1 MANKK
6 TLVRFN
12 VQNVKYAVPTAQGSF
27 GAFQDMGTSMKL
39 ALEND
44 SSVKKIYGDGRRI
57 VHIVNEK
64 GKTATL
70 TQNNVCDAYEI
81 AMGRK
86 IKTKQGLADI
96 KQVKNISHV
105 IYFETC
111 GIDEDGATVLAKT
124 MLYGVTSTRPAES
137 FDQTTDDINESSF
150 DTALEIGGTPLLAA
164 NGQKYLDDK
173 GNEVIVWQ
181 MTVTPDDI
189 GLKIKGNWQVWKLNS
204 RPIDFVGYRFYKN
217 KTVLR
222 KRIFFRLCRRVRK
235 VSKTGYTTPRQAM
248 SLLSLI
254 GWLSHINGRNFYK
267 KNIYPHAPKNKL
279 KKIVSNYSKQ
289 NGGNLKNGKRKTKS
303 IQQRQMAR
311 NGKRGQGGGDTHSTR
326 N

>member
-70 TQNNVCDAYEI
+70 TQNNVCDAYEV

-124 MLYGVTSTRPAES
+124 MLYGVTSTPPSLSTKLPTILTSRLS
-137 FDQTTDDINESSF
+137 
-150 DTALEIGGTPLLAA
+150 TPHSKSA
-164 NGQKYLDDK
+164 
-173 GNEVIVWQ
+173 
-181 MTVTPDDI
+181 
-189 GLKIKGNWQVWKLNS
+189 
-204 RPIDFVGYRFYKN
+204 
-217 KTVLR
+217 VLR
-222 KRIFFRLCRRVRK
+222 FW
-235 VSKTGYTTPRQAM
+235 RQT
-248 SLLSLI
+248 
-254 GWLSHINGRNFYK
+254 
-267 KNIYPHAPKNKL
+267 
-279 KKIVSNYSKQ
+279 V
-289 NGGNLKNGKRKTKS
+289 KS
-303 IQQRQMAR
+303 ISTTRETKLLF
-311 NGKRGQGGGDTHSTR
+311 GK
-326 N
+326 

>member
-44 SSVKKIYGDGRRI
+44 SSLKKIYGDGRRI

-181 MTVTPDDI
+181 MTVTPDDT
-189 GLKIKGNWQVWKLNS
+189 
-204 RPIDFVGYRFYKN
+204 DFDTFGEEV
-217 KTVLR
+217 VLP
-222 KRIFFRLCRRVRK
+222 
-235 VSKTGYTTPRQAM
+235 T
-248 SLLSLI
+248 
-254 GWLSHINGRNFYK
+254 
-267 KNIYPHAPKNKL
+267 
-279 KKIVSNYSKQ
+279 
-289 NGGNLKNGKRKTKS
+289 
-303 IQQRQMAR
+303 MAE
-311 NGKRGQGGGDTHSTR
+311 
-326 N
+326 

>member
-96 KQVKNISHV
+96 KQLARS
-105 IYFETC
+105 C
-111 GIDEDGATVLAKT
+111 GPQHCHRDG
-124 MLYGVTSTRPAES
+124 
-137 FDQTTDDINESSF
+137 
-150 DTALEIGGTPLLAA
+150 
-164 NGQKYLDDK
+164 
-173 GNEVIVWQ
+173 
-181 MTVTPDDI
+181 
-189 GLKIKGNWQVWKLNS
+189 
-204 RPIDFVGYRFYKN
+204 
-217 KTVLR
+217 
-222 KRIFFRLCRRVRK
+222 
-235 VSKTGYTTPRQAM
+235 
-248 SLLSLI
+248 
-254 GWLSHINGRNFYK
+254 
-267 KNIYPHAPKNKL
+267 
-279 KKIVSNYSKQ
+279 
-289 NGGNLKNGKRKTKS
+289 
-303 IQQRQMAR
+303 
-311 NGKRGQGGGDTHSTR
+311 
-326 N
+326 

>member
-164 NGQKYLDDK
+164 NGQKYLDD
-173 GNEVIVWQ
+173 
-181 MTVTPDDI
+181 
-189 GLKIKGNWQVWKLNS
+189 
-204 RPIDFVGYRFYKN
+204 
-217 KTVLR
+217 
-222 KRIFFRLCRRVRK
+222 
-235 VSKTGYTTPRQAM
+235 
-248 SLLSLI
+248 
-254 GWLSHINGRNFYK
+254 
-267 KNIYPHAPKNKL
+267 
-279 KKIVSNYSKQ
+279 
-289 NGGNLKNGKRKTKS
+289 
-303 IQQRQMAR
+303 
-311 NGKRGQGGGDTHSTR
+311 
-326 N
+326 

>member
-70 TQNNVCDAYEI
+70 TQNNVCDAYEV

-164 NGQKYLDDK
+164 NDQKYLDDK

-181 MTVTPDDI
+181 MTVTPDDT
-189 GLKIKGNWQVWKLNS
+189 
-204 RPIDFVGYRFYKN
+204 DFDTFGEEV
-217 KTVLR
+217 VLP
-222 KRIFFRLCRRVRK
+222 
-235 VSKTGYTTPRQAM
+235 T
-248 SLLSLI
+248 
-254 GWLSHINGRNFYK
+254 
-267 KNIYPHAPKNKL
+267 
-279 KKIVSNYSKQ
+279 
-289 NGGNLKNGKRKTKS
+289 
-303 IQQRQMAR
+303 MAE
-311 NGKRGQGGGDTHSTR
+311 
-326 N
+326 